1 MRNGL
6 RAEEF
11 AALAARISDADRD
24 LLAQHFG
31 VGTPNWPTTASSR
44 HPLVDALFDQ
54 LTPDRVQ

>member
-31 VGTPNWPTTASSR
+31 VGTPNWRTTASSR
-44 HPLVDALFDQ
+44 RPLVDALFDQ